1 MDSEKFKV
9 LFNILIL
16 QGVKKMN
23 ILPIKKIDTDLS
35 TWQPFEEMSTIHERI
50 NQLFNR
56 ISGDDMMLTQQAW
69 NPLMDVVEKDNMILL
84 EMDVPGMEK
93 KDINVEIDSGGLTIR
108 GERKRESKEKNGD
121 YVHIERR
128 YGSFLRRF
136 PIPEYVDKDNIKVTC
151 KDGIL
156 KINMNK
162 VPGKKK
168 IAKTLKIE

>member
-1 MDSEKFKV
+1 
-9 LFNILIL
+9 
-16 QGVKKMN
+16 MN

-35 TWQPFEEMSTIHERI
+35 TWHPFEEMSTIHERI

-56 ISGDDMMLTQQAW
+56 ISGDEMDLTSQAW
-69 NPLMDVVEKDNMILL
+69 NPLMDVVEKDNEILL

-93 KDINVEIDSGGLTIR
+93 KDIKVEIDAGGLTIR
-108 GERKRESKEKNGD
+108 GERKRELKEKNGN
-121 YVHIERR
+121 YVHIERG
-128 YGSFLRRF
+128 YGSFFRRF

-156 KINMNK
+156 SVNMQK

-168 IAKTLKIE
+168 TAKTLKIE

>member
-1 MDSEKFKV
+1 
-9 LFNILIL
+9 
-16 QGVKKMN
+16 MN
-23 ILPIKKIDTDLS
+23 ILPIKKTDTDLVS
-35 TWQPFEEMSTIHERI
+35 WHPFEEMSTIHERI

-56 ISGDDMMLTQQAW
+56 ISGDEMILSQQAW

-93 KDINVEIDSGGLTIR
+93 KDIKVEIDAGGLIIR
-108 GERKRESKEKNGD
+108 GERKREFKEKNGN
-121 YVHIERR
+121 YVHIERG

-156 KINMNK
+156 SVNMNK

-168 IAKTLKIE
+168 TAKTLKIE